1 MRGVNMTNNQ
11 IKYMI
16 EVAETGS
23 VNQAAR
29 NLYIS
34 QSALF

>member
-1 MRGVNMTNNQ
+1 MTNNQ

-29 NLYIS
+29 NLYINP
-34 QSALF
+34 LFQTPS